1 MGEFKFN
8 DISYYYVCGNGTM
21 LRKLDSCIKKVIFNG
36 PATIVIWDDG
46 KKTVVKCMDTDDY
59 DPEKGLM
66 MCIMEYLLG
75 SKSQVKK
82 FFEKHIPE
90 ENRFESLL
98 RIPELLSAITKAFTN
113 TGELTKKDEEEN
125 KDAE

>member
-1 MGEFKFN
+1 MGDFKFK
-8 DISYYYVCGNGTM
+8 DISYYFVCGDGTM
-21 LRKLDSCIKKVIFNG
+21 LRRLDNCVKKVIFNG

-46 KKTVVKCMDTDDY
+46 TKTVVKCMDTDDY

-66 MCIMEYLLG
+66 MCVMEHLLG

-82 FFEKHIPE
+82 FFAKHIPE
-90 ENRFESLL
+90 ENEFESLM
-98 RIPELLSAITKAFTN
+98 RIPDILAAITGAF
-113 TGELTKKDEEEN
+113 TKKDEEEN